1 METIENKNVG
11 QLDPTG
17 RRLIQ
22 PKTKTKKSIVVSIV
36 IVVLCILFFSGGY
49 VFGKISEGKINFKVD
64 PEYYKATKLS
74 KLFDNR
80 LVEQVWTILQTEYV
94 DKDTLEEKE
103 LFYNALEGFVE
114 GAGDPYTVLL
124 DPELSKEFEQQIA
137 GEFEGIGA
145 QIGIRDEIVT
155 VIAPLSGTPADKAG
169 LLAGDKIYAVDGQE
183 VMGMNLDKVVRLIR
197 GPKGSQVTLLIVR
210 GSGDAQ
216 DVIITRGV
224 IELKSVKWDY
234 RSDGI
239 MYIELSAFNE
249 DTLELFSDL
258 EAEVAKVNPK
268 GLVLDMRNNPG
279 GLLNVALDISSYW
292 IEKDKLLLTEKFGD
306 GREIQYN
313 AGNST
318 PFAKYETVALIN
330 QGSAS
335 GSEIVAG
342 VLQEYE
348 IAKIYGEKSY
358 GKGSVQS
365 VRKLPDG
372 SSLKVTV
379 AKWLTPLGR
388 SINDEGIAP
397 DVEVEIT
404 SEDYLEEKDPQ
415 LDEAIKQFK

>member
-1 METIENKNVG
+1 METIENK
-11 QLDPTG
+11 D
-17 RRLIQ
+17 IQ
-22 PKTKTKKSIVVSIV
+22 TKTKTKKSIVVSIV

-64 PEYYKATKLS
+64 PEYYKSTKLS

-94 DKDTLEEKE
+94 DKDTLDEKE
-103 LFYNALEGFVE
+103 IFYNALEGFVS
-114 GAGDPYTVLL
+114 GVGDPYTVLL

-145 QIGIRDEIVT
+145 EIGIRDGVVT
-155 VIAPLSGTPADKAG
+155 VIAPLPDTPADKAG

-183 VMGMNLDKVVRLIR
+183 VIGMSLEKVVRLIR
-197 GPKGSQVTLLIVR
+197 GPKATQVTLLIIR
-210 GSGDAQ
+210 GSDPAQ

-224 IELKSVKWDY
+224 IELKSVKWEY

-249 DTLELFSDL
+249 DTLGLFADL
-258 EAEVAKVNPK
+258 KAEVEKVNPK
-268 GLVLDMRNNPG
+268 GIVLDMRNNPG
-279 GLLNVALDISSYW
+279 GLLSVALDISSYW
-292 IEKDKLLLTEKFGD
+292 VEKDKLLLTEKFSD
-306 GREIQYN
+306 GREVQYN

-318 PFAKYETVALIN
+318 PFAKYETVVLIN

-342 VLQEYE
+342 ALQEYE
-348 IAKIYGEKSY
+348 IAKIYGQKSY

-404 SEDYLEEKDPQ
+404 SEDYLAEKDPQ